1 METVGSNVFQ
11 PRDAVEVDVGFPVHI
26 QMIWQ
31 GEVAPTIVMRT
42 INFSADLI
50 EMCSMT
56 TGAAGLVLYREGDA
70 IDELAELA
78 AELGRLQADAA
89 TELP

>member
-56 TGAAGLVLYREGDA
+56 TGAVGLVLYREGDA

>member
-1 METVGSNVFQ
+1 
-11 PRDAVEVDVGFPVHI
+11 
-26 QMIWQ
+26 
-31 GEVAPTIVMRT
+31 
-42 INFSADLI
+42 
-50 EMCSMT
+50 MT
-56 TGAAGLVLYREGDA
+56 AGASGLAIYREGDA